1 MTTRV
6 AVLGLVALLA
16 IARPAHPWGCDGH
29 HVVALLAWAEL
40 SPRARDGATEL
51 LGAHPIAAEHR
62 GCERPSRNVLAAV
75 STWADAIR
83 DDEPKTAP
91 WHYVNVPLDAARSEL
106 RRGCRFGNCILSALQ
121 REIDV
126 LRSSASGAERARA
139 LRFVVHLVADL
150 HQPLHAT
157 TNGDRGGNCL
167 PVAWFDAAPHAIAG
181 GEKYDPNLHEVWDV
195 QLVRDLMRREGGSPG
210 TLADALRSRRRATLR
225 RAVAAPVDVDTW
237 AWEAHEVGV
246 RAAYGRLSAR
256 VPREPDGRLD
266 SCLDADD
273 VGRRMLRLGAHV
285 DAAYVDAVEAMLEE
299 QLTAAGGR
307 LARVLNEVWP

>member
-1 MTTRV
+1 MTRL
-6 AVLGLVALLA
+6 AVLGTALLA
-16 IARPAHPWGCDGH
+16 IARPAYPWGCDGH

-40 SPRARDGATEL
+40 SPHARDGATEL
-51 LGAHPIAAEHR
+51 LRAHPIDSEHR

-83 DDEPKTAP
+83 EDEPKTAP
-91 WHYVNVPLDAARSEL
+91 WHYVNVPLDATRGEL
-106 RRGCRFGNCILSALQ
+106 GRLCPLGTCILGAL
-121 REIDV
+121 RHEIDV

-139 LRFVVHLVADL
+139 LRFIVHLVADL

-167 PVAWFDAAPHAIAG
+167 PVAWFDDAPRVMFG
-181 GEKYDPNLHEVWDV
+181 GEKYDPNLHAVWDT

-210 TLADALRSRRRATLR
+210 TLADALHGRRRAVLR
-225 RAVAAPVDVDTW
+225 RATAGPIDLDAW

-246 RAAYGRLSAR
+246 RTAYGRLSVR
-256 VPREPDGRLD
+256 VPREPGGRLD
-266 SCLDADD
+266 SCLDAHD
-273 VGRRMLRLGAHV
+273 VGRRMLRLGARV
-285 DAAYVDAVEAMLEE
+285 DGEYVDAVEGALEE